1 MIKMKAYD
9 VKMLVKKL
17 EVHVGRPMSEHIAST
32 TICVILKWIEKSA
45 IVSPNKID
53 DVALALYPALIK
65 FLSTKLDMKEWKGD
79 FEVIK
84 EYDVK
89 ELLAQLEINGLMV
102 AEELAI
108 DIVEVCLEWVIESAR
123 ASENVYDDV
132 IEMIIPLIAKPL
144 GDYIDDL
151 SDEVDSQIKLDIE

>member
-1 MIKMKAYD
+1 MIEMKAYD
-9 VKMLVKKL
+9 VKMLAKKL

-32 TICVILKWIEKSA
+32 AICVVLKWIEKSA

-53 DVALALYPALIK
+53 DAALALYPALIK

-79 FEVIK
+79 FEVVEAYEI
-84 EYDVK
+84 K
-89 ELLAQLEINGLMV
+89 ELLAQLEVNGLMV

-108 DIVEVCLEWVIESAR
+108 DVVEVCLEWVIESAR

-132 IEMIIPLIAKPL
+132 IEMIIPLVAKPL
-144 GDYIDDL
+144 GDYIDAL
-151 SDEVDSQIKLDIE
+151 SDRVDSQIELDVE